1 MIYIS
6 ATNATPLP
14 LKERTVYL
22 DNIKLC
28 LTFLVIAHHVSQA
41 YGPTG
46 GSWVYTDPG
55 PKAMWLGSFMT
66 VDMSF
71 FMGFFFL
78 ISGYFIPRSF
88 DGRTT
93 GAFLR
98 QKAKRLLLPVLFILA
113 VVVPAYFYI
122 AMTYCG
128 TNTYDFFT
136 FYAKSYIGEG
146 LLSYEHGW
154 YMVHLF
160 LYSALY
166 ALVRLILRDRKIP
179 AGKAPNI
186 LLLPGLGILIAA
198 LSFVIRF
205 QYPIDKWIVV
215 LGVIGAEPAHLPQYA
230 LLFTF
235 GIIAYRKGYFTS
247 LPKRTGL
254 ISLAAGLAMALVI
267 YLSRV
272 PAMSNVMP
280 FIWDY
285 WPLYESFLCIFLCFG
300 LLVFFREYLGGTNRI
315 FRKLTENAFGAY
327 VIHNFF
333 VVSFQISFDKVQA
346 SGSIKFFAVTLLSI
360 VCSFGV
366 SMLYTEAKRAL
377 KKGRGKEARKSLVE

>member
-1 MIYIS
+1 MIHIFSNTIS
-6 ATNATPLP
+6 IPAKDRN
-14 LKERTVYL
+14 VYL
-22 DNIKLC
+22 DNVKLC

-55 PKAMWLGSFMT
+55 PTAMWLGRFMT

-78 ISGYFIPRSF
+78 ISGYFIPRSI
-88 DGRTT
+88 DGRTA

-122 AMTYCG
+122 AMTYRG
-128 TNTYDFFT
+128 ANTYDFFT
-136 FYAKSYIGEG
+136 FYAKSYIGDG

-160 LYSALY
+160 LYSAVY
-166 ALVRLILRDRKIP
+166 ALVRTLLKNRKIS
-179 AGKAPNI
+179 AGKTPNI
-186 LLLPGLGILIAA
+186 LMILGLGTLIAILSILIR
-198 LSFVIRF
+198 II
-205 QYPIDKWIVV
+205 YPIDTWIVV

-230 LLFTF
+230 LLFAF
-235 GIIAYRKGYFTS
+235 GVVAYRKGYFTFLS
-247 LPKRTGL
+247 KRTGF
-254 ISLAAGLAMALVI
+254 ISLAAGLIMALVI
-267 YLSRV
+267 YMSRLPLLSGI
-272 PAMSNVMP
+272 MP

-285 WPLYESFLCIFLCFG
+285 WPIYESFMCVFLCFG
-300 LLVFFREYLGGTNRI
+300 LLVFSREYCGRTNLI
-315 FRKLTENAFGAY
+315 LRKLAENAFGAY

-333 VVSFQISFDKVQA
+333 VVLFQVSFDKVRA
-346 SGSIKFFAVTLLSI
+346 SGSIKFFTVSILSI
-360 VCSFGV
+360 LCSFGL
-366 SMLYTEAKRAL
+366 SMIYTEAKRAL
-377 KKGRGKEARKSLVE
+377 IKRRNKEERKQLVE